1 MSPASSACLPA
12 FTPAQTGLKAG
23 RHTRIFFGVKAEVS
37 RTSGEVDPLEQ
48 RAIAAVKGGDAGAYD
63 YLVSK
68 YMKRVVSIAWGIV
81 RNPHD
86 AEDLAQEAFVK
97 AFQTIGRFK
106 SGEPFGP
113 WIYRIVTNLALDVMK
128 HRQRFR
134 HEEIQDSI
142 PAARGDRADL
152 PAVANELARRIDEA
166 LESLPE
172 MQRVVARLH
181 LVEHFDHAEIA
192 VMMHLSEGTVRSH
205 LSLARAKLRE
215 RLADL
220 YGADHD

>member
-1 MSPASSACLPA
+1 MFPV
-12 FTPAQTGLKAG
+12 QREGERTGTE
-23 RHTRIFFGVKAEVS
+23 RER
-37 RTSGEVDPLEQ
+37 DPVE
-48 RAIAAVKGGDAGAYD
+48 RKAIAAVKGGDPGSYD

-68 YMKRVVSIAWGIV
+68 YMKRVVSIAWSIV
-81 RNPHD
+81 RNAHD

-106 SGEPFGP
+106 EEEPFGP
-113 WIYRIVTNLALDVMK
+113 WIYRIVTNLALDVLK

-134 HEEIQDSI
+134 HEELSESH

-152 PAVANELARRIDEA
+152 PAASNELARRIDEA
-166 LESLPE
+166 IESLPE
-172 MQRVVARLH
+172 MQRIVARLY
-181 LVEHFDHAEIA
+181 LVDHFEHAEIA
-192 VMMHLSEGTVRSH
+192 AMMHLSEGTIRSH

-220 YGADHD
+220 YGGTHE

>member
-1 MSPASSACLPA
+1 MFAG
-12 FTPAQTGLKAG
+12 AQAIEGTSLQLMFVLK
-23 RHTRIFFGVKAEVS
+23 R
-37 RTSGEVDPLEQ
+37 EVDRTPTESDPIEQ
-48 RAIAAVKGGDAGAYD
+48 RSIAAVKNGDPGSYD
-63 YLVSK
+63 YVVSK

-81 RNPHD
+81 RNAHD

-97 AFQTIGRFK
+97 AFQTIERFK
-106 SGEPFGP
+106 AGEPFGP

-134 HEEIQDSI
+134 HEEIQDSL
-142 PAARGDRADL
+142 PATRGDRADL

-166 LESLPE
+166 IEALPE
-172 MQRVVARLH
+172 MQRIVARLY
-181 LVEHFDHAEIA
+181 LVENFEHSEIA
-192 VMMHLSEGTVRSH
+192 AMTSLTEGTVRSH

-220 YGADHD
+220 YEGRHE